1 MQHMPELIFDT
12 CVLSNFALT
21 DDFHVLKRLYS
32 GASWV
37 TSFVSDENIN
47 GIEQGYERLRQVQ
60 GAIKEGWMRKI
71 ETYSEEEMNIFSTLS
86 ISLGR
91 GEASSIAAAK
101 TRHLVFACDDKLA
114 RSEAKKMG
122 IVLTGTIGIL
132 IKSVR
137 VQILSLSQANKTLK
151 RMIHFGFYAPVR
163 VISAEMLQRK

>member
-1 MQHMPELIFDT
+1 MQHMPELVFDT

-21 DDFHVLKRLYS
+21 DTFLVLERLYR

-37 TSFVSDENIN
+37 TSYVSDENIN

-71 ETYSEEEMNIFSTLS
+71 DIYSEEEMMIFRTLS

-114 RSEAKKMG
+114 RNEAKKMG
-122 IVLTGTIGIL
+122 VALTGTIGIL
-132 IKSVR
+132 IKTVR
-137 VQILSLSQANKTLK
+137 VQILSLSQANKILK
-151 RMIHFGFYAPVR
+151 RMIHYGFYSPVR
-163 VISAEMLQRK
+163 VISAEMLRKK